1 MASATPSEPPQ
12 GPRIVGSRVRYAQ
25 PLSAYEAVYGVDDRT
40 LKRLIKLG
48 REVSPP
54 DLPPFHL
61 PADMPAWWT
70 RRKPHRAIPDYILLA
85 ASKGTPPPPP
95 PAPAAAPKPAPVA
108 AAQPDLPGTHA
119 PPPPPAPRDFSKVK
133 ALGIEENVQALR
145 ESLAITL
152 QLLNEAR
159 LGDDEGL
166 IASRQ
171 KGYQSAFSELRK
183 AENDLIDWQKQ
194 TGVLCVK
201 SDVKAES
208 TRIAG
213 AIFGAVMR
221 LVTAVRP
228 KLHGKTDPEQDALWK
243 DEVVKCFV
251 TLRDCNFVDYGCAIS
266 GA

>member
-1 MASATPSEPPQ
+1 MASATPSEPPP

-25 PLSAYEAVYGVDDRT
+25 PLSAYEVVYGVDDRT

-61 PADMPAWWT
+61 PAEMPAWWT

-85 ASKGTPPPPP
+85 ASKGTAPPPPT
-95 PAPAAAPKPAPVA
+95 PAAAPKPAPVA
-108 AAQPDLPGTHA
+108 AAQPDLPGTQA
-119 PPPPPAPRDFSKVK
+119 PPPPPPPRDFSKVK

-183 AENDLIDWQKQ
+183 AENDLIEWQKQ
-194 TGVLCVK
+194 TGILCVK
-201 SDVKAES
+201 SEVRAENN
-208 TRIAG
+208 RIAA
-213 AIFGAVMR
+213 AIFGAVLR
-221 LVTAVRP
+221 LLRTIRP
-228 KLHGKTDPEQDALWK
+228 RLHGLTEPEQDRLWQAAAT
-243 DEVVKCFV
+243 ECFV
-251 TLRDCNFVDYGCAIS
+251 ALRDSEFTDHGAI
-266 GA
+266 GAC